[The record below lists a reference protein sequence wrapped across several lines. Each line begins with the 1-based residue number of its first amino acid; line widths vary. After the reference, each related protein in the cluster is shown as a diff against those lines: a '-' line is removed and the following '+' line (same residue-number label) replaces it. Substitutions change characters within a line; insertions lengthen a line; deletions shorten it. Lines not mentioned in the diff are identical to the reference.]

1 MSSEKVSKDGGAAAL
16 DGLQEAIGKKKA
28 PQQERRLVFAT
39 MENSRHL
46 RHQQVLER
54 WPLLGEDW
62 AQRTEETRLGS
73 IDRTPGAATF
83 GR

>member
-1 MSSEKVSKDGGAAAL
+1 MSTEPVSKDGSAAAL
-16 DGLQEAIGKKKA
+16 DGLQEAIQRKKP

-46 RHQQVLER
+46 RHEQVLDR
-54 WPLLGEDW
+54 WPVLAEEW
-62 AQRTEETRLGS
+62 ARRIDETRIAS
-73 IDRTPGAATF
+73 VDRTPGAATF